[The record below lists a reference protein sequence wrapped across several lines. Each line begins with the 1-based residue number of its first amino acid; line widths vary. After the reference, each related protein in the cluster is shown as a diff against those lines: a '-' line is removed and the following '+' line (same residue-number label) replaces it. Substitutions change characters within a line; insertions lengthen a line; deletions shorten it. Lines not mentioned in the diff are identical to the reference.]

1 MKFKKGLQDHYA
13 NQQLSD
19 NQLEQLMALQ
29 GAAVPRQDQVNAASK
44 NRFWR
49 PFALASVI
57 MVVVLSGW
65 LYLFQN
71 TPGQLYQAIAHEV
84 AKNHSKLKPLE
95 VVSAQMPTVSAYF
108 NQINFVPRNSRNS
121 GFSGLLLGGRYC
133 TIQGEPAAQL
143 RYSLENGVI
152 STLYQVPAEEAYE
165 GLPDILQEQ
174 HPMRLY
180 SRGYAVDLWQEQ
192 GLLMA
197 SVTLLEE

>member
-1 MKFKKGLQDHYA
+1 MKFKKGLQDRFA
-13 NQQLSD
+13 SQELNDS
-19 NQLEQLMALQ
+19 QLEQLMAMQ
-29 GAAVPRQDQVNAASK
+29 GAAVPRQNQVSTENK
-44 NRFWR
+44 NSYWR
-49 PFALASVI
+49 PFAFASVI
-57 MVVVLSGW
+57 MVAVLSGW

-108 NQINFVPRNSRNS
+108 NQLNFVPRNSSNS

-143 RYSLENGVI
+143 RYSQESGVV
-152 STLYQVPAEEAYE
+152 STLYQVPSEEAYE
-165 GLPDILQEQ
+165 GLPDILQGQ
-174 HPMRLY
+174 QPMRLY

-197 SVTLLEE
+197 SVILLEE